1 MAISYSNF
9 LTQVRNYTEVDSNV
23 LSDTLLDQFISN
35 VELDIAGKVDYD
47 DLRKYASDRELD
59 AEEILEDIKL
69 WNEQNGNKK
78 KYANLNAFYMNWCR
92 KEARRKP
99 KTPFKVQSHQ
109 KDSKVAVRAEKG
121 LSQAQLIFRD
131 NIVAKVEKLQ
141 SDPRWAYTNFDRL
154 RNEIEEAMRQGS
166 LNQYLSEKGL
176 N

>member
-1 MAISYSNF
+1 
-9 LTQVRNYTEVDSNV
+9 
-23 LSDTLLDQFISN
+23 
-35 VELDIAGKVDYD
+35 
-47 DLRKYASDRELD
+47 
-59 AEEILEDIKL
+59 
-69 WNEQNGNKK
+69 
-78 KYANLNAFYMNWCR
+78 MNWCR

-99 KTPFKVQSHQ
+99 KASLKVQSHQ
-109 KDSKVAVRAEKG
+109 KDGKVAVRAEKG

-141 SDPRWAYTNFDRL
+141 NDPRWAYTNFDRL